1 MFWYLIILIGLAWLT
16 QSIFGFLQ
24 IRHFNRNYAE
34 LRALGRV
41 AIGKRTGLF
50 RAGTVVMF
58 CIDKQ
63 DRVIKAKKMQGVTV
77 LSRVKDMSGFSGKKL
92 LKMKESDY
100 NHVNKLTKIAIQ
112 DAINSYNILSK
123 GGELQVKKSWLERL
137 FTRNK

>member
-1 MFWYLIILIGLAWLT
+1 MFWYLIILIGVAWLA

-63 DRVIKAKKMQGVTV
+63 DRILMAKRMQGVTV
-77 LSRVKDMSGFSGKKL
+77 MSRVKDLTGFTGKKL
-92 LKMKESDY
+92 LQMKESDY
-100 NHVNKLTKIAIQ
+100 KHVNKLTKIAIQ
-112 DAINSYNILSK
+112 DAINSYDILSK
-123 GGELQVKKSWLERL
+123 GGELQVKKGWLERL
-137 FTRNK
+137 FSKKK